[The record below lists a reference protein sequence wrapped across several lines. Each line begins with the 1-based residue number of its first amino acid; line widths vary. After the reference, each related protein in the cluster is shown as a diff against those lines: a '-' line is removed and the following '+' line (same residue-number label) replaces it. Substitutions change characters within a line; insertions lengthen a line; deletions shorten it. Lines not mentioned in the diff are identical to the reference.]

1 MIAIPNIKE
10 NSAEA
15 SNYRFSEVTFQS
27 KSQRMRWRTNSQGTR
42 DYTPGRSIGRLPFF
56 KCKCSQCLHCSRIRA
71 ELIVLSI
78 IDVQV
83 LLTLWLPE
91 CLMEFCKVTLS
102 FESVNRI
109 LIDVTIQIKSLCLY
123 LHMMLVVFSTFYKMK
138 FGQIC
143 FSLNLAVKG
152 LRDKNG
158 GKHFRRML
166 IIVHYNKA
174 HLQRTIKSVSL

>member
-1 MIAIPNIKE
+1 MLL
-10 NSAEA
+10 
-15 SNYRFSEVTFQS
+15 Y
-27 KSQRMRWRTNSQGTR
+27 
-42 DYTPGRSIGRLPFF
+42 F
-56 KCKCSQCLHCSRIRA
+56 KCKCSQCLHCSCISA

-78 IDVQV
+78 TDVQV
-83 LLTLWLPE
+83 LLTIWLPE

-102 FESVNRI
+102 FESVDQI
-109 LIDVTIQIKSLCLY
+109 LWCDHSNKISLPVLTHEASC
-123 LHMMLVVFSTFYKMK
+123 FSKFYKMK

-158 GKHFRRML
+158 GKHFRLML
-166 IIVHYNKA
+166 IIVHYNKV

>member
-1 MIAIPNIKE
+1 
-10 NSAEA
+10 
-15 SNYRFSEVTFQS
+15 
-27 KSQRMRWRTNSQGTR
+27 MRWHPLWAHKWSR
-42 DYTPGRSIGRLPFF
+42 DPRLYAWHGSIGRLPFF

-102 FESVNRI
+102 FESVDQI
-109 LIDVTIQIKSLCLY
+109 LIDVTIQIKSLCLH
-123 LHMMLVVFSTFYKMK
+123 LHMMLVVFQNFTKWK

-158 GKHFRRML
+158 RKHFRLML
-166 IIVHYNKA
+166 IIVNYNKA